1 MMKQNIILVFALLFV
16 LSMVNAIP
24 HKRATSFVKCPVDPP
39 APLLSVSLSPDPPAA
54 GKDETFTISGSDI
67 KVPDNAQV
75 EIAFLDATFGLI
87 AVPFDTPIKSGPLGT
102 VTEKVSISSNL
113 PAQYALSVSIRD
125 IHSGEFLYCAV
136 ALFGGLASPS
146 ADVVFAF

>member
-75 EIAFLDATFGLI
+75 EIAFLDVDYVPI
-87 AVPFDTPIKSGPLGT
+87 DDPFDAPIKSGPLGT
-102 VTEKVSISSNL
+102 VTEKVPVPSDL
-113 PAQYALSVSIRD
+113 PAQYALAVSIMD
-125 IHSGEFLYCAV
+125 IE
-136 ALFGGLASPS
+136 
-146 ADVVFAF
+146 